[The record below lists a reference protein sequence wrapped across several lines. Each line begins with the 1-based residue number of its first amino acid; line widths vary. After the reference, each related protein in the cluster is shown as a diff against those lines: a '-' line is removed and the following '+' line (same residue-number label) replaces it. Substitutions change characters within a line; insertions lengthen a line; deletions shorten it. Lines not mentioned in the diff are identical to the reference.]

1 MEEKEAKEVI
11 AEWYMK
17 CKHLEHTWG
26 VSKKV
31 KRRVTALRVIAEE
44 SSL

>member
-1 MEEKEAKEVI
+1 MEDKEAREVI

-26 VSKKV
+26 VSKKI
-31 KRRVTALRVIAEE
+31 KRRVVALRVIAER
-44 SSL
+44 SDL

>member
-1 MEEKEAKEVI
+1 MENKEAIEVI

-17 CKHLEHTWG
+17 CSHLEHTWG

-31 KRRVTALRVIAEE
+31 KRRVAALRVIVER
-44 SSL
+44 SGL

>member
-1 MEEKEAKEVI
+1 MKDDEAREVI

-26 VSKKV
+26 VSEKV
-31 KRRVTALRVIAEE
+31 KRRVAALRVISEG
-44 SSL
+44 SGL